1 MIRLECGCTVQ
12 LLSYELDREKWG
24 GSALHRMHFDEEP
37 PEELYEEA
45 QQEHLAHE
53 ADRIHAEEAAERG
66 ETPAK
71 KPWWKFWA

>member
-1 MIRLECGCTVQ
+1 MSMQGP
-12 LLSYELDREKWG
+12 G
-24 GSALHRMHFDEEP
+24 GEGGRDLGAQRMGAQE
-37 PEELYEEA
+37 EELYKEA

-53 ADRIHAEEAAERG
+53 ADRIHAEEAEERG